1 MPKGSWREFGDSS
14 PNESKKELDIIQ
26 SNGDQPVR
34 VKKTRGGKGGKTVT
48 IVSGLGMNLAE
59 LKKLLKTLKIKCG
72 TGGTVKENTI
82 ELQGDKVN
90 EVIGLLI
97 KQGYK
102 PKQSGS

>member
-14 PNESKKELDIIQ
+14 PNQSKHELDIIQ
-26 SNGDQPVR
+26 SKGDQPVR

-48 IVSGLGMNLAE
+48 IVSGLGMNLTE
-59 LKKLLKTLKIKCG
+59 VKKLLKTLKKKCG
-72 TGGTVKENTI
+72 TGGTIKEDFI